1 MRKVGRSTVI
11 AIALFAVLVPAAP
24 GAGATTPSLT
34 RVHFI
39 LNWLPNV
46 EFAGLWVAQEK
57 GWWRQAG
64 IDMTFKGWAPGVM
77 PETDVPARGGNT
89 FGFQSGAGIII
100 ARSRG
105 VPIRAVYTDTQR
117 SVFGLT
123 VLASSNIHRL
133 TDLRGKRVG
142 YKSHE
147 FYVPATMLACAG
159 LKPTDWKP
167 VQVSFDTSV
176 LTTRQVDADPTFL
189 VNEPIALALQ
199 GVKTRSFPAAD
210 HCFHFYDVVL
220 FTTNSLIT
228 QNPGLVSKVVDV
240 VARGFAWAHQHPVAA
255 AQLTVA
261 KYFPAAKG
269 QSAALNLRQQI
280 RESNE
285 FTHFCRDARGRFS
298 GTMNAAYWRDS
309 VHTLYRYK
317 LVKTQPDAASLFT
330 NQFNPYGS

>member
-1 MRKVGRSTVI
+1 MRRAGRATII
-11 AIALFAVLVPAAP
+11 AIALFAVLVPRAP
-24 GAGATTPSLT
+24 TTGARTPSLT
-34 RVHFI
+34 TVHFI

-100 ARSRG
+100 ARSKG
-105 VPIRAVYTDTQR
+105 VPISAVYTDTQR

-123 VLASSNIHRL
+123 VLASSKIHTL

-159 LKPTDWKP
+159 LKPNDWKP

-176 LTTRQVDADPTFL
+176 LTSGQVDADPTFL

-199 GVKTRSFPAAD
+199 GVKTRNFPAAD

-220 FTTNSLIT
+220 FTTSSLISR
-228 QNPGLVSKVVDV
+228 NPGLVRKVVSV
-240 VARGFAWAHQHPVAA
+240 VARGFAWAHEHPVAA
-255 AQLTVA
+255 ARLTVA
-261 KYFPAAKG
+261 KYFPTAKG

-280 RESNE
+280 MESNE
-285 FTHFCRDARGRFS
+285 FTRFCRDARGRFS
-298 GTMNAAYWRDS
+298 GIMSAAYWRDS
-309 VHTLYRYK
+309 VRTLQRYG
-317 LVKTQPDAASLFT
+317 LITSQPDVTSLFT
-330 NQFNPYGS
+330 NRFIPNGS